1 MIGLIGHEVVT
12 MKSLKVFTFILL
24 LLSLSACTVKLVYNN
39 LDWVVKWYVDDY
51 ISLTAEQK
59 PIFNA
64 HLAELLHYHRQ
75 HHLPEYASLLQDIA
89 READQ
94 GLTVDEIQSYQNRFG
109 HLIETLVAE
118 AIDPLTILLAQMN
131 DQQVQALQDGFDKAN
146 RSFIERFIST
156 SEDAQRQ
163 RQAQNLAKMLQRF
176 VGSLNTQQLAMI
188 QHWSTEYHLMGV
200 EFLQTRLGWQAQFL
214 DMLAER
220 HQADF
225 KQRLHAFL
233 LSPAAQQSVVYQE
246 KVANNQQLMW
256 LLLVNINSSLDAKQ
270 KQSLQRNLHKLAE
283 DFTELALHKT
293 R

>member
-12 MKSLKVFTFILL
+12 MKSLKIFTFILL
-24 LLSLSACTVKLVYNN
+24 LLSLSACTVKFVYNN

-51 ISLTAEQK
+51 ITLTAEQK

-75 HHLPEYASLLQDIA
+75 QHLPEYASLLQDIA

-94 GLTVDEIQSYQNRFG
+94 GLTVDQIQSYQNRFG
-109 HLIETLVAE
+109 HLIEALVVE
-118 AIDPLTILLAQMN
+118 AIDPLTLLLAQMN
-131 DQQVQALQDGFDKAN
+131 DQQVHALQDGFDKAN

-188 QHWSTEYHLMGV
+188 QRWSTEYHLMGV
-200 EFLQTRLGWQAQFL
+200 EFLQTRLGWQAQFMAL
-214 DMLAER
+214 LAER

-225 KQRLHAFL
+225 KQHLHAYL
-233 LSPAAQQSVVYQE
+233 LSPATQQSAVYQE
-246 KVANNQQLMW
+246 KVAHNQQLMW
-256 LLLVNINSSLDAKQ
+256 VLLVNINSSLDAKQ
-270 KQSLQRNLHKLAE
+270 KQSLQRNLYKLAE